1 MEPQG
6 APDVHV
12 WTTTLESFPLG
23 VGALADLLSPDERE
37 RAARMLIPSHRDTFV
52 LARGTLRRLAGAYL
66 DLPPGRLRFDYTA
79 LGRPVLPA
87 ADNPDGLEFS
97 VSHSG
102 GVVLLAFARG
112 VAVGVDVERI
122 RPRVDCDAIA
132 ERFFAPVERQSLASM
147 GGSERRTAFF
157 TCWTRKEAVLKAVG
171 LGISRG
177 LARVA
182 VTCEPGV
189 QARIVASDLGEIS
202 PDAWSLR
209 DLDAGPGYIA
219 ALAVQAPGLHLRR
232 LRDAAGIVPPR
243 LSDVESHQ
251 SGVVKPCIPRGGQ

>member
-1 MEPQG
+1 MEQSS

-12 WTTTLESFPLG
+12 WTTTLDSCPLN
-23 VGALADLLSPDERE
+23 VEALGDLLSPDERD
-37 RAARMLIPSHRDTFV
+37 RADRMLVPSHRETFV

-66 DLPPGRLRFDYTA
+66 DRPAGRLRFEYTP
-79 LGRPVLPA
+79 LGRPKLLP

-132 ERFFAPVERQSLASM
+132 ERFFAPAERQSLASM
-147 GGSERRTAFF
+147 AGPERRTAFF

-177 LARVA
+177 LGCVA

-189 QARIVASDLGEIS
+189 QPRIVASNLGEITAE
-202 PDAWSLR
+202 AWSLR
-209 DLDAGPGYIA
+209 DLDAGPGCVA
-219 ALAVQAPGLHLRR
+219 ALAVKAPGLQLRR
-232 LRDAAGIVPPR
+232 FHDAAGIVPPR

-251 SGVVKPCIPRGGQ
+251 SGVVKPCISRGGQ